1 MFLTTPSMKPI
12 ANQGEGS
19 TLKCPRPARFSPWS
33 AILTPDEFHPGRRQA
48 KQQSPLYR
56 QPEGAARLPVLCPHL
71 LCTALALGG
80 EGWGAA
86 PRCQQLPASQ
96 KHVHLLVHSGLAVVC
111 CDSVGWEAVW
121 SVRGSRLFLGFVL
134 RPSPL
139 VPSQTSWL
147 LVSGE
152 DNLFVFLPCPLNC
165 GSLFSVR
172 GALVWGPL
180 LPGLFGFHFL
190 QASRRCASSPH
201 LSFLLLS
208 PPPQM
213 PHAGSSDQPHPSIQQ
228 GLHVPHPSSQAGPPL
243 HHSGAPPPSQP
254 PRQPPQAAP
263 SNHPHSDL
271 TFNPSSA
278 LEGQAGAQGAS
289 DMPEPSLDV
298 SWGHHTPW
306 SGARLGTMT
315 FPREGGYLRAQDPG
329 WKGGRVEG
337 RPQPVSP
344 DSSTRR
350 PHMGVCYA
358 NPTPPTSP
366 SAR

>member
-1 MFLTTPSMKPI
+1 MSFIQEGSRLSACLLFT
-12 ANQGEGS
+12 ARQGE
-19 TLKCPRPARFSPWS
+19 LHACPCCVHACSALPWAS
-33 AILTPDEFHPGRRQA
+33 
-48 KQQSPLYR
+48 
-56 QPEGAARLPVLCPHL
+56 
-71 LCTALALGG
+71 G
-80 EGWGAA
+80 EGPA
-86 PRCQQLPASQ
+86 PRYQQLPLPRNTSICLSILASLLF
-96 KHVHLLVHSGLAVVC
+96 VVTVWGWGGSLACAWLEALPGLREGLHLSL
-111 CDSVGWEAVW
+111 
-121 SVRGSRLFLGFVL
+121 
-134 RPSPL
+134 
-139 VPSQTSWL
+139 SQPSWL

-152 DNLFVFLPCPLNC
+152 DDLFVFSTPPLNG

-172 GALVWGPL
+172 GALLFRGPL

-190 QASRRCASSPH
+190 QASRRCTLSPH

-263 SNHPHSDL
+263 GNHPHSDL

-306 SGARLGTMT
+306 SGARLGTVT
-315 FPREGGYLRAQDPG
+315 FPKEGGYLRAQGPRGERWAGGGWDPASF
-329 WKGGRVEG
+329 
-337 RPQPVSP
+337 P
-344 DSSTRR
+344 
-350 PHMGVCYA
+350 
-358 NPTPPTSP
+358 
-366 SAR
+366 